1 MSAGEF
7 VVRDSREGSFLW
19 VDKKLMAYISRVMGN
34 SPVVVYS
41 WLCYY
46 SSAKHQN
53 CYPSVTTLAGHANLS
68 RRSIIRI
75 LKNLEKIKVITIA
88 REKGKPNIYRLLHVD
103 VDCLPQST
111 GDMGVTSCD
120 PKVVPS
126 MSPPLVTP
134 GTLEQDIREQDLNK
148 KQSVSFSSLWISLVL
163 PYPKPSDDQ
172 IKELELL
179 AFSMKDEI
187 NLYWL
192 MRDYARDRGYPPHAD
207 VVLKL
212 AHQFRK
218 SKAKI
223 KNVYGW
229 FKKTVDLQMRL
240 LVSDIHIKEH
250 EKLKREPSML
260 GDILAGIARHGT

>member
-1 MSAGEF
+1 MPAGEF

-46 SSAKHQN
+46 ASAKKQN

-68 RRSIIRI
+68 RRTIIRI
-75 LKNLEKIKVITIA
+75 LKSLEKIKVIAID

-103 VDCLPQST
+103 VDCLPSLT
-111 GDMGVTSCD
+111 GDMGVTSLD
-120 PKVVPS
+120 GGLVTQVSLPV
-126 MSPPLVTP
+126 VTP

-148 KQSVSFSSLWISLVL
+148 QGFSLSRLWITSGL
-163 PYPKPSDDQ
+163 PYAKPSDKQ
-172 IKELELL
+172 IEELESL
-179 AFSMKDEI
+179 AFSLKDQI

-192 MRDYARDRGYPPHAD
+192 IRDYARDRGYPPHAD
-207 VVLKL
+207 VVIRLTY
-212 AHQFRK
+212 QFK
-218 SKAKI
+218 KNKAKI

-229 FKKTVDLQMRL
+229 FKKTVDVQMRIFI
-240 LVSDIHIKEH
+240 SDMHIKEH
-250 EKLKREPSML
+250 EKLKREPARLS
-260 GDILAGIARHGT
+260 DILAGIVPPKA